1 MLKSSGV
8 YITVGI
14 WSTMVMLRYAV
25 AVPPVFVPL
34 MVNMVREIISVGLP
48 LTVPV
53 DVSNERPLGSDG
65 LMLQETISPCPV
77 KVGANGRSVEAVSL
91 VRLRSSGE
99 YEITGTSSTM
109 VMFMYA
115 IAEPPLFVPVTVNM
129 LRVSNSVGVPLIVP
143 VAPSN
148 ERPAGSDGEMLQE
161 TIVPEPVT
169 VGVTGRAVLAVLLT
183 RSKSFAE

>member
-1 MLKSSGV
+1 
-8 YITVGI
+8 
-14 WSTMVMLRYAV
+14 
-25 AVPPVFVPL
+25 
-34 MVNMVREIISVGLP
+34 
-48 LTVPV
+48 
-53 DVSNERPLGSDG
+53 
-65 LMLQETISPCPV
+65 
-77 KVGANGRSVEAVSL
+77 
-91 VRLRSSGE
+91 
-99 YEITGTSSTM
+99 M